1 MTPEQLLQTPISKLN
16 FSKDFYQSCEE
27 MDFATLEDVTKVLPM
42 QLVNKKG
49 FSYSW
54 LGELSAYLDKK
65 GLLHLL
71 QHPSE
76 KSSG

>member
-1 MTPEQLLQTPISKLN
+1 MEKEDILDIPIEKLGFSSNFRRACDTMNVSTLNDITSVLPEQLI
-16 FSKDFYQSCEE
+16 
-27 MDFATLEDVTKVLPM
+27 
-42 QLVNKKG
+42 NKKG

-71 QHPSE
+71 QRP
-76 KSSG
+76 